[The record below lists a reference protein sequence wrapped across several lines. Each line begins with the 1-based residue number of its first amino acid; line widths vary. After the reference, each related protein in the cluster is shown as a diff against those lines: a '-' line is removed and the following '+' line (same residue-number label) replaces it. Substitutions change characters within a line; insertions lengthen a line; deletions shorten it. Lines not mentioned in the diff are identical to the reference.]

1 MLNINQTIHSGT
13 VTFEL
18 EGRLN
23 SVSAPELEAAVGNTL
38 DGAKAVVFDFTKLT
52 YLSSFGLR
60 ILMTTQQAMEET
72 GRPDVTVRGANAE
85 IREVFVITGFNNVL
99 NIE

>member
-1 MLNINQTIHSGT
+1 
-13 VTFEL
+13 
-18 EGRLN
+18 
-23 SVSAPELEAAVGNTL
+23 
-38 DGAKAVVFDFTKLT
+38 
-52 YLSSFGLR
+52 
-60 ILMTTQQAMEET
+60 MTTQQAMEET